1 MGKRLLRFAV
11 LGMLALSAASLTGC
25 TSNMEKSGRDG
36 KTTDKQANPVTLKLY
51 PNNPMSEADFNLL
64 IAEPVKKKYPHI
76 TVQMMDKSSITFENL
91 VASGQELDFILMWNG
106 NVGGYKDLNI
116 FEDVAAL
123 AKQYPL
129 DLGRFDMKT
138 MNTIKE
144 LSDKGEI
151 FGLPYNIQF
160 SALYYNKDIFERF
173 GVPYPKDGMTWDDT
187 VELTRR
193 LSRLE
198 NGVEYS
204 GLDIDTLS
212 RLTYPLSLIPVDAK
226 TNKATVDNA
235 KYKQAFELGKQLY
248 SIPNNPMKLSISRF
262 KKDKTLAMI
271 ATVNILDQL
280 NQAKELNWDMAQYPS
295 YKETPNTYGM
305 YDLHLLM
312 VSKTSKHKEEA
323 MKVMEVFFSDEIQTL
338 STSATGRISAL
349 TNPAVNKAF
358 GTKMD
363 ILKGKNVASL
373 FKSTPA
379 YAPPF
384 SIYHSKGNEVLKKM
398 FTDYVA
404 DKMDVNTALRSSEE
418 EINKY
423 ISSQAKK

>member
-1 MGKRLLRFAV
+1 MSQRLLRFAV
-11 LGMLALSAASLTGC
+11 LGLLALYAASLAGC
-25 TSNMEKSGRDG
+25 TSGREESGGEGRIP
-36 KTTDKQANPVTLKLY
+36 DKQPNPVTLKLY
-51 PNNPMSEADFNLL
+51 PNNPMSEADFKLL
-64 IAEPVKKKYPHI
+64 IADPVSKKYPHI
-76 TVQMMDKSSITFENL
+76 TVQMMDKSAITFENL
-91 VASGQELDFILMWNG
+91 VASGQELDLILMWNG

-116 FEDVAAL
+116 FEDIAAL
-123 AKQYPL
+123 TKQHPL
-129 DLGRFDMKT
+129 DLSRFDPKT

-144 LSDKGEI
+144 LSDKGEML
-151 FGLPYNIQF
+151 GLPYNIQF

-173 GVPYPKDGMTWDDT
+173 GVPYPKDGMTWDET

-198 NGVEYS
+198 DGVEYG

-212 RLTYPLSLIPVDAK
+212 RLTYPLSLVPVDAK

-235 KYKQAFELGKQLY
+235 KYKQAFELGKRLY

-262 KKDKTLAMI
+262 TKDKTLAMI
-271 ATVNILDQL
+271 ATVNILDQI
-280 NQAKELNWDMAQYPS
+280 NQAKELNWDLAQYPS

-312 VSKTSKHKEEA
+312 VSKTSKHKDDA
-323 MKVMEVFFSDEIQTL
+323 MKVMDVFFSDEVQTL

-358 GTKMD
+358 GAKMD

-384 SIYHSKGNEVLKKM
+384 SIYHSKGNEVLKKA
-398 FTDYVA
+398 FADVVA
-404 DKMDVNTALRSSEE
+404 DKVDVNTALRSAEE
-418 EINKY
+418 EISKY
-423 ISSQAKK
+423 ISSQANK